1 MPFPRVWTCPEIE
14 LPTSGTGPLFR
25 LWRCRRLNLKLS
37 DGQSLDVNFFQPCC
51 FQQAQLSYRHRPNGE
66 CPDGNRADS
75 KRADGKCADSARAQS
90 ERPECRSAKLSSRHK
105 NHLAERIPAVAAD
118 GFVFAR
124 PFLGNFSLPRTR
136 VPHTP
141 GFPVKEIRGYG
152 APEFVAGRVPE
163 I

>member
-105 NHLAERIPAVAAD
+105 ITLLKGYLP
-118 GFVFAR
+118 
-124 PFLGNFSLPRTR
+124 LPRMDLFLHGLFWAT
-136 VPHTP
+136 
-141 GFPVKEIRGYG
+141 FPCHELGCPI
-152 APEFVAGRVPE
+152 PPDFL
-163 I
+163 